1 MFEHA
6 RGGPH
11 FSRFIPDSLSESGA
25 FYLARKIC
33 EYWRGR
39 GYRVITTVQ
48 PIGGAGPNRDDFM
61 IRSDMVNGMPQVHL

>member
-11 FSRFIPDSLSESGA
+11 FSRLIPDSLSEPGA
-25 FYLARKIC
+25 FYLAFKIR

-48 PIGGAGPNRDDFM
+48 PIGGAGPNRDYFV
-61 IRSDMVNGMPQVHL
+61 IRSDMVNGVPQVRL